1 MKTKITLFLA
11 LLTSTIC
18 SYAQV
23 SATLQHNNLANG
35 AQYDGE
41 GDMAFYNNE
50 MYFTIP
56 SAGKIVKV
64 NLAVT
69 NSLAVDVVTGLSN
82 PTGLSFV
89 GNELY
94 FLQLANAGL
103 APSTGKLSKIDA
115 TLPTPT
121 VSDLFTGLMYPVEIE
136 TNGTNVY
143 LTEAYL
149 DGMGDLDHMEITL
162 INLAGAPTKTVLY
175 NNFYSLDDFE
185 FKDNFLYLIEW
196 PGGAL
201 STKIYKLDVT
211 SGTPSTPTLFYT
223 DAVNDAPYNGIIKGN
238 YLYLNHDGTPGK
250 ITRLDLTLPTP
261 SPELVVTGFTFGPN
275 NAYVNEMDFDSGNT
289 IYALGDYFDGVN
301 ITYLLY
307 KADLSTLGIEDNSFN
322 SKQIAISPNPTSDY
336 LEVSN
341 LEIETNYTIYG
352 VDGKLALSGKTISG
366 ERINISKLNTGIYLL
381 SLKDGNTFKFI
392 KE

>member
-1 MKTKITLFLA
+1 MKTKITLFLVF
-11 LLTSTIC
+11 LTSTIC
-18 SYAQV
+18 GFAQV
-23 SATLQHNNLANG
+23 SATLQHNDLANG

-41 GDMAFYNNE
+41 SDMAFYNNE
-50 MYFTIP
+50 MYFSIP

-64 NLAVT
+64 SLATT
-69 NSLAVDVVTGLSN
+69 NALAVDVVTGLTN

-94 FLQLANAGL
+94 FLQLANVGL

-115 TLPTPT
+115 TLPTPP
-121 VSDLFTGLMYPVEIE
+121 VSDLLTGLMYPVEIE

-143 LTEAYL
+143 VSEAYL
-149 DGMGDLDHMEITL
+149 DGMGDLDHMEISF
-162 INLAGAPTKTVLY
+162 INLAGAPTKTVLHT
-175 NNFYSLDDFE
+175 NFYSIDDIE
-185 FKDNFLYLIEW
+185 LKDNFLYIIEW

-201 STKIYKLDVT
+201 STKIHKLDIT
-211 SGTPSTPTLFYT
+211 TGLPIAPTLFYT
-223 DAVNDAPYNGIIKGN
+223 DVVNDAPYNGIIKGN

-261 SPELVVTGFTFGPN
+261 SPELVVNGFTFGPN

-289 IYALGDYFDGVN
+289 IYAFGDYYDGTN

-307 KADLSTLGIEDNSFN
+307 KADLSTLGINDNSFEG
-322 SKQIAISPNPTSDY
+322 KQIKIYPNPTADY
-336 LEVSN
+336 LEISN
-341 LEIETNYTIYG
+341 LKTNTNYSVYS
-352 VDGKLALSGKTISG
+352 VDGKLALTGKTISG
-366 ERINISKLNTGIYLL
+366 EKINISKLNAGIYFLN
-381 SLKDGNTFKFI
+381 LKDGNNFKFI

>member
-41 GDMAFYNNE
+41 ADMAFYNNE
-50 MYFTIP
+50 MYFSIP

-64 NLAVT
+64 SLATT
-69 NSLAVDVVTGLSN
+69 NSLAVDVVTGLTN

-94 FLQLANAGL
+94 FLQLANGVL
-103 APSTGKLSKIDA
+103 APSTGKLSKINA
-115 TLPTPT
+115 TLAAPPVT
-121 VSDLFTGLMYPVEIE
+121 DLFTGLMYPVEIE

-149 DGMGDLDHMEITL
+149 DGLGDLDHMEITL
-162 INLAGAPTKTVLY
+162 INLSGTPTKTVLH

-185 FKDNFLYLIEW
+185 YKDNFLYLIEW
-196 PGGAL
+196 PGGTL
-201 STKIYKLDVT
+201 STKIHKLNVT
-211 SGTPSTPTLFYT
+211 TGTPTTPTLYYT
-223 DAVNDAPYNGIIKGN
+223 DTANDAPYNGIIKGN
-238 YLYLNHDGTPGK
+238 YLYLNNDGLPGK

-261 SPELVVTGFTFGPN
+261 TPELVVNGFTFGPN
-275 NAYVNEMDFDSGNT
+275 NAYVSEMDFDTGNN
-289 IYALGDYFDGVN
+289 IYAFGDYFDGTN

-307 KADLSTLGIEDNSFN
+307 KADLSTLGINDNSLEEN
-322 SKQIAISPNPTSDY
+322 QITISPNPTTEY
-336 LEVSN
+336 LEISN
-341 LEIETNYTIYG
+341 LDTNTNYSIYS

-366 ERINISKLNTGIYLL
+366 EKINISKLNTGIYFLNI
-381 SLKDGNTFKFI
+381 KDGNTFKFI